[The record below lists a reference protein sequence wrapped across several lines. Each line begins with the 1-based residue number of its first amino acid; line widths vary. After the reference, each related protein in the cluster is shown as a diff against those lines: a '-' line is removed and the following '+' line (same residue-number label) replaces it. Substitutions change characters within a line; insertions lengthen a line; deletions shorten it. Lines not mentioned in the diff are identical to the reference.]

1 MFEPLDTPRL
11 FALPPG
17 ADFPALLVEGLR
29 TRLTGAPPDRLA
41 RTTIYVNTERMR
53 RRIVELFDQGPPGF
67 LPRLRMVTE
76 IGRDPTLADLPL
88 PVSPLRRRLE
98 LAQLVARLIEA
109 DPGLAP
115 RAALFDLA
123 DSLAA
128 LMDEM
133 QGEGVPLSAI
143 EALDTGT
150 ASAHWER
157 SRSFLALVG
166 RYLAAGGTEAPDP
179 EARQRMAVERLA
191 ARWRADPPADPVI
204 VAGSTG
210 SRGATLLLMEAV
222 ARLPQGAVILPGF
235 DTDLPGAIWAE
246 LAEEDHPQY
255 RFLRLM
261 GQLGLGP
268 GEIRT
273 WSDLPA
279 PAPARNRLVSLALR
293 PAPVTDGWRR
303 DGPALGDMGEA
314 TRAMTFVEA
323 PDPRAEARAIAWV
336 LRQAAE
342 AGRCAAL
349 VTPDRM
355 LTRRVAALLDRWDI
369 APDDS
374 AGRPFALSP
383 PGRLLRQ
390 AAALLAGRCALH
402 EALALLKHPLTHAGT
417 GRGPHLRHAREF
429 ELWLRDKALPW
440 IGADTLARWARDKPE
455 RAAWAEWFGGILAGA
470 ELVGTQRLEELATR
484 HLELARRLVAGAGS
498 EDDGPLWDRPAGRKA
513 AEIVVSL
520 RREAGHGGTMSAAD
534 YVTLF
539 QGIIAREE
547 VRDRDEPRPDIMIWG
562 TMEARVQGAELV
574 VLGGLNDGTWPGL
587 PAPDPWLNRRMRAE
601 AGLLLP
607 ERRIGL
613 AAHDFQQAIAAPE
626 VVLTRTI
633 RDESALPVP
642 SRWLNRL
649 TNLLAGLTATG
660 GPEALAAMRARGQAL
675 LAEADAL
682 DRPAADLAP
691 EPRPSPR
698 PPVTARPRRL
708 SFTQVETLCRD
719 PYEIYARH
727 ILGLRAVR
735 PLRPEP
741 DALLRGIVTH
751 AIFARFVSDWRDGV
765 ADPRAHLLAI
775 AGEEIAKH
783 VAWPMA
789 ARLWLARIER
799 IADRFLAEETK
810 WRESAELVRA
820 EVDGRLTFDRI
831 GFTLAGRADRIDRL
845 RDGSLAVLDYKTG
858 SVPSGKEI
866 RAFRVQLLLEALIAE
881 EGGFDGIAP
890 APVDQVVHIGL
901 GSNPKRSPQPL
912 AGDFATPV
920 TRRRFESL
928 IASYASRAKGYTA
941 RRTAQNTGF
950 EGDYDHLS
958 RYGEWDET
966 AEPVAGDVG

>member
-1 MFEPLDTPRL
+1 MFEPQQAPRL

-29 TRLTGAPPDRLA
+29 ARLAGAPPDRLA

-53 RRIVELFDQGPPGF
+53 RRILRLFDEGPPGF

-76 IGRDPTLADLPL
+76 IGRDPTLTDLPL
-88 PVSPLRRRLE
+88 PVPPLRRRLE
-98 LAQLVARLIEA
+98 LAQLVARLIDA

-133 QGEGVPLSAI
+133 QGEGVALPAI

-150 ASAHWER
+150 VSAHWER
-157 SRSFLALVG
+157 SRAFLSLVG
-166 RYLAAGGTEAPDP
+166 SYLAAGGTEAPDP

-191 ARWRADPPADPVI
+191 ANWRADPPADPVV

-222 ARLPQGAVILPGF
+222 ALLPQGAVILPGF

-261 GQLGLGP
+261 DRLGIGP
-268 GEIRT
+268 GEIRP
-273 WSDLPA
+273 WSDRPA
-279 PAPARNRLVSLALR
+279 PEPARNRLVSLALR

-314 TRAMTFVEA
+314 TRAMTLVEA

-342 AGRCAAL
+342 DGRRAAL

-355 LTRRVAALLDRWDI
+355 LTRRVTALLDRWDI

-390 AAALLAGRCALH
+390 AAALLARRCALH
-402 EALALLKHPLTHAGT
+402 EALALLKHPLTHAGA

-440 IGADTLARWARDKPE
+440 IGADTLARWAGDEPDRTDW
-455 RAAWAEWFGGILAGA
+455 AAWFGGILAGA
-470 ELVGTQRLEELATR
+470 ERAGTQPLEDLVTH
-484 HLELARRLVAGAGS
+484 HLDLVRRLVAGAGS
-498 EDDGPLWDRPAGRKA
+498 EDDGPLWDKPAGRKA
-513 AEIVVSL
+513 TEIVASL
-520 RREAGHGGTMSAAD
+520 GREAGHGGAMSAAD

-587 PAPDPWLNRRMRAE
+587 PAPDPWLNRRMRA
-601 AGLLLP
+601 ASGLLLP

-626 VVLTRTI
+626 VVLTRAI

-649 TNLLAGLTATG
+649 TNLLAGLTSTG
-660 GPEALAAMRARGQAL
+660 GPEALAAMRTRGQAL

-682 DRPAADLAP
+682 DRPAAEIAP

-698 PPVTARPRRL
+698 PPVAARPKKL
-708 SFTQVETLCRD
+708 SFTQVETLIRD

-727 ILGLRAVR
+727 ILGLRAVN

-751 AIFARFVSDWRDGV
+751 AIFARFVTDWRDGL
-765 ADPRAHLLAI
+765 ADPRAHLLGI
-775 AGEEIAKH
+775 AGEEIAEH

-799 IADRFLAEETK
+799 IADRFLADELK

-820 EVDGRLTFDRI
+820 EVKGSLAFDRI
-831 GFTLAGRADRIDRL
+831 GFTLTGRADRIDRL
-845 RDGSLAVLDYKTG
+845 ADGSLAILDYKTG
-858 SVPSGKEI
+858 AVPSGKQMRE
-866 RAFRVQLLLEALIAE
+866 FRVQLLLEALIAE
-881 EGGFDGIAP
+881 AGGFKDIAP
-890 APVDQVVHIGL
+890 ARVDKVGHIGL
-901 GSNPKRSPQPL
+901 GSAPKRKEEILS
-912 AGDFATPV
+912 GDFATPV
-920 TRRRFESL
+920 VRGRFEGL
-928 IASYASRAKGYTA
+928 IAAYANRDKGYTA
-941 RRTAQNTGF
+941 RRAVLTVGF

-966 AEPVAGDVG
+966 ARPAPEDVG